1 MVMDCL
7 RAGKTESV
15 DLRCAFPYNQC
26 RVDQDLVSV
35 GPHRHDQQVIHAKL
49 GD

>member
-1 MVMDCL
+1 MDCL

-15 DLRCAFPYNQC
+15 DLRCAFTYNQ
-26 RVDQDLVSV
+26 RPVDEDLVSV
-35 GPHRHDQQVIHAKL
+35 GPHRHDEQVIDAKI

>member
-1 MVMDCL
+1 MDCL
-7 RAGKTESV
+7 RAGKKESV
-15 DLRCAFPYNQC
+15 DLRYAFTYNQC
-26 RVDQDLVSV
+26 RVDQELGSV